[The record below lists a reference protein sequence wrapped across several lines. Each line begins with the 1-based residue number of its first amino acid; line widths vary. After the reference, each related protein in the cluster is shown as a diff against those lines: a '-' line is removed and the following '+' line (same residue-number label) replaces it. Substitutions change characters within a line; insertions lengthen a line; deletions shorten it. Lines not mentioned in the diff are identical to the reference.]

1 MGGKERRESKDEDE
15 DSHPLCI
22 DGCLDTRAQ
31 GRPPTGVL
39 RGVNTLL
46 NGVGYLLPYSATV
59 KSVEERPTS
68 GNAPAVADIGKA

>member
-22 DGCLDTRAQ
+22 DGCPNMYAQ
-31 GRPPTGVL
+31 GRPLGGVL

-46 NGVGYLLPYSATV
+46 NGVGYLLPYSTTV
-59 KSVEERPTS
+59 KRVEERPTS
-68 GNAPAVADIGKA
+68 GDAPAVADIGKA